1 MNRGDIWL
9 AEVGNKTRPVLIVT
23 RQQVIDVR
31 RLVTV
36 AEITTPARGL
46 AAEVEFDH
54 EGTGLD
60 RASVINCDGL
70 HTIARSSLSSRLS
83 TVNDATMDD
92 VSWAINYALG
102 C

>member
-31 RLVTV
+31 RPVTV
-36 AEITTPARGL
+36 AEI
-46 AAEVEFDH
+46 
-54 EGTGLD
+54 
-60 RASVINCDGL
+60 RASPASSGL
-70 HTIARSSLSSRLS
+70 NSVTNAVLSSPAS
-83 TVNDATMDD
+83 T
-92 VSWAINYALG
+92 SR